1 MLNPYRP
8 HPGPRSKDKRN
19 FWVSHFLCPSE
30 GFYEGSRSLFQI
42 LFELPQRS
50 VRINVYVN
58 FLSANSFETLG
69 TGRAKQT

>member
-8 HPGPRSKDKRN
+8 IPGQGVKIN
-19 FWVSHFLCPSE
+19 AIFGFHTFCGPSE
-30 GFYEGSRSLFQI
+30 GFYEGSISLFQI

-58 FLSANSFETLG
+58 FISTNSFETLG